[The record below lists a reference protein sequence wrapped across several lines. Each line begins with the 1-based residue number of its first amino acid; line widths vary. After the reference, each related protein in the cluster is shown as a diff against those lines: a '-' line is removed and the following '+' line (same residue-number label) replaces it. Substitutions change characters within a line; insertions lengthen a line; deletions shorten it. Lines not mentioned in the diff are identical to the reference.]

1 MSDLTKRK
9 KMKAIVCNDF
19 GSISDLK
26 LQEIEAPT
34 PGKGEVLIKV
44 LATGVNF
51 PDGLLVQGLYQA
63 KPACPFVPGMEF
75 CGEVEA
81 LGEGVKHLKVG
92 QRLIGSSK
100 DFGGFAEKIVANAM
114 MVLPITD
121 DVPNTDAANLM
132 CAHGTAHHA
141 LKQRARLKKGETLVV
156 LGAAGGTG
164 IAAVQIGKAMGARVI
179 AACSSQEKLEMA
191 KENGADELIN
201 YSDENLKD
209 RIKEL
214 TKGKGAD
221 VVYDPVGGEAFA
233 ACSRSMA
240 RNGRLLV
247 VGFASGSIPEL
258 PVNLTLV
265 KEYSVIGVFWGSFVM
280 HEPMIFMQNMQ
291 ELFAWYREGAV
302 RLQTDEVFPLSR
314 TQDALAKVMN
324 REVKGKVVV
333 VPDALLD

>member
-1 MSDLTKRK
+1 
-9 KMKAIVCNDF
+9 MKAIVCNEF
-19 GSISDLK
+19 GPISDL
-26 LQEIEAPT
+26 QYQDVEEQS
-34 PGKGEVLIKV
+34 PGKGQVLVKV
-44 LATGVNF
+44 LASGVNF

-63 KPACPFVPGMEF
+63 RPERPFVPGMEF

-92 QRLIGSSK
+92 QRLIGSSQK
-100 DFGGFAEKIVANAM
+100 YGAFAEKVVVNAMTVLPVANE
-114 MVLPITD
+114 VTNI
-121 DVPNTDAANLM
+121 DAANLM

-179 AACSSQEKLEMA
+179 AVCSSQDKLDMA
-191 KENGADELIN
+191 KANGADELVN

-221 VVYDPVGGEAFA
+221 VVYDPVGGDAFA

-258 PVNLTLV
+258 PVNLALV
-265 KEYSVIGVFWGSFVM
+265 KEYSLVGVFWGQFVM
-280 HEPMIFMQNMQ
+280 HEPMVFMQNMQ
-291 ELFAWYREGAV
+291 ELFAWYRDGIV
-302 RLQTDEVFPLSR
+302 RLETDEVFPLSR
-314 TQDALAKVMN
+314 AGDALQKVMN
-324 REVKGKVVV
+324 RDVKGKVVV
-333 VPDALLD
+333 VPDALMA